1 MKHPVYALIT
11 LTLALMIWSP
21 TTSQAQDM
29 GLSTAQAYEMSQND
43 ETPVLFIDVR
53 DPIEIMFIGFTD
65 AVDANIPYLMA
76 DRSQWDSEKNR
87 FRMYQN
93 PDFIADIK
101 TALAKRGMDNTAT
114 IITMCR
120 SGSERGEPSARFLR
134 ENGFENARYVI
145 HGFQGSATKD
155 GKQKGLRIINGWQN
169 SGLPW
174 QAKPNPDK
182 IYRMD
187 SR

>member
-53 DPIEIMFIGFTD
+53 D
-65 AVDANIPYLMA
+65 
-76 DRSQWDSEKNR
+76 
-87 FRMYQN
+87 
-93 PDFIADIK
+93 
-101 TALAKRGMDNTAT
+101 
-114 IITMCR
+114 
-120 SGSERGEPSARFLR
+120 LR